1 MENSQTTMAF
11 SVLKTLLTSLFFY
24 ADKPL
29 ILFADKCK
37 YLQFLRYFLV
47 SAFLFFLRLLP
58 SLLPSPSFES
68 YKFCLNSK
76 RGEALCTVAD
86 GGGGEPGIARALT
99 QVLSIVTDIPVSS
112 RKYEVVRSLAERLI
126 DDNLLD
132 GNEALREVNCTALA
146 AAFCR
151 TLKRLESAVIDHGGS
166 RQMDAVTATPDGG
179 GGGVIDDYYRGLC
192 RVVRAAKFYGDV
204 VRRRLSARDE
214 LSRSEVSAEKLAAE
228 LLWLA
233 QKMTA
238 CGCAEEALRRWSSA
252 QHLAWLSLSAEPRLQ
267 GALVKVSAFLLDQ
280 ARELW
285 KEADEESVKYELRET
300 NMNMLV
306 SWLPLLCHASNGT
319 DTPVLSINKRAE
331 LERTL
336 ELMINTLDEEEQE
349 KVLSLWLQHFTY
361 CPTSDWP
368 NLHDS
373 YTRWCTA
380 SRSSLLLLN

>member
-1 MENSQTTMAF
+1 MENSPTAMAF

-29 ILFADKCK
+29 IVFVDKCK
-37 YLQFLRYFLV
+37 HLQFIRCFLV

-58 SLLPSPSFES
+58 SLFPSFNASPFQS
-68 YKFCLNSK
+68 YKFCFNSK
-76 RGEALCTVAD
+76 RGEALCPVAD

-132 GNEALREVNCTALA
+132 GNKALQEVNRTVLA

-151 TLKRLESAVIDHGGS
+151 TLKQLESAVIDHGGS
-166 RQMDAVTATPDGG
+166 HVVTGTPDGG
-179 GGGVIDDYYRGLC
+179 GSVIDDYYRGLR
-192 RVVRAAKFYGDV
+192 RVVRAAKFYGDL

-228 LLWLA
+228 LLWLV

-238 CGCAEEALRRWSSA
+238 CGCSEDALRRWSSA
-252 QHLAWLSLSAEPRLQ
+252 QHLARLSLSAEPRLQ

-280 ARELW
+280 ARQLW
-285 KEADEESVKYELRET
+285 KEADEESMKYDELRQT

-306 SWLPLLCHASNGT
+306 SWLPLLCRASNGT

-336 ELMINTLDEEEQE
+336 ELIINTLDEEEQE

-361 CPTSDWP
+361 CPSSDWP
-368 NLHDS
+368 NLHDI

-380 SRSSLLLLN
+380 SRTSLLLLN

>member
-1 MENSQTTMAF
+1 MENSQATMAF

-151 TLKRLESAVIDHGGS
+151 TLKRLESAVVDHGGS
-166 RQMDAVTATPDGG
+166 RQLDAVTATPD

-267 GALVKVSAFLLDQ
+267 GALVKVS
-280 ARELW
+280 
-285 KEADEESVKYELRET
+285 
-300 NMNMLV
+300 
-306 SWLPLLCHASNGT
+306 

-361 CPTSDWP
+361 CPSSDWP